1 MVPAATIWPVP
12 LLLAAVRPCSARAA
26 STSSAL
32 PPITAVIEVGVAALA
47 AAIARPR
54 SRTNTIACSADSTP
68 TPAAAVISP
77 TECPAATPMKGNASA
92 GWGKSSSAASR
103 PEATSSGWAIAVSRM
118 VSASA
123 SVP

>member
-1 MVPAATIWPVP
+1 M
-12 LLLAAVRPCSARAA
+12 AA
-26 STSSAL
+26 STSSEF
-32 PPITAVIEVGVAALA
+32 PPITAVIDVGVAALA

-77 TECPAATPMKGNASA
+77 TEWPAATPMNGNASA
-92 GWGKSSSAASR
+92 GCGKSSSAANR
-103 PEATSSGWAIAVSRM
+103 PEATSRGWAMAVSRI